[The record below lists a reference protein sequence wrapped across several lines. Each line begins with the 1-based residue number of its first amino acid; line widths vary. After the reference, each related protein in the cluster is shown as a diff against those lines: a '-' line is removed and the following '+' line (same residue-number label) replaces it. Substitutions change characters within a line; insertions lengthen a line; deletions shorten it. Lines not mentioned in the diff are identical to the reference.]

1 MIKKKLF
8 RTTVIASVLAM
19 MLCVTGCSITT
30 SSNSKKDDRVEYS
43 KDDEEDTKEDKD
55 EKEDKEDDKDDE
67 VEKTEESSESG
78 SVDDNENKENKD
90 DTDKKEDDKVGS
102 SSFNGEYLKEAPL
115 DSPAKL
121 GEWVE
126 VYRYNA
132 TTSNYDAVYVRI
144 TNIERD
150 KDKVEAA
157 KDAYLE
163 KHSNVTFEKPDNVDG
178 LEWCYVAYDVYFPTE
193 WEAPD
198 YGISSTDLRLNIC
211 NRDGKSKF
219 GNVIGLSTTWE
230 IGDVSNDKVYP
241 GDTYQG
247 KALFLMLSDY
257 DDFLTTYYTYVDDT
271 KCTWYFDIR

>member
-1 MIKKKLF
+1 MTKKKLF
-8 RTTVIASVLAM
+8 RTAIIASVLAM
-19 MLCVTGCSITT
+19 MLCVTGCSVTI
-30 SSNSKKDDRVEYS
+30 SSDSEEKDKVEYS
-43 KDDEEDTKEDKD
+43 KEDDENKNTTDKKD
-55 EKEDKEDDKDDE
+55 EPQDNDGDVK
-67 VEKTEESSESG
+67 VEKTEESSES
-78 SVDDNENKENKD
+78 SSADDNESKENKD
-90 DTDKKEDDKVGS
+90 DDKVGS
-102 SSFNGEYLKEAPL
+102 SGFNSEYLKEAPL

-132 TTSNYDAVYVRI
+132 TTSNYDAVYVRV

-163 KHSNVTFEKPDNVDG
+163 KHSSVTFEKPDNVDG
-178 LEWCYVAYDVYFPTE
+178 LEWCYVEYDVYFPTE

-211 NRDGKSKF
+211 NRDGKSRF
-219 GNVIGLSTTWE
+219 GDVIGLSTTWE

-241 GDTYQG
+241 GDTYHG

-257 DDFLTTYYTYVDDT
+257 DDFLATYHTYVDDT
-271 KCTWYFDIR
+271 KYNWYFDVK